1 MNTIL
6 ILKKNKYFAFL
17 FSRLLH
23 LFVISSLF
31 LLLFFS
37 NSPVKFYIIKFVRT
51 SHMKAKKHNST
62 HTGTE
67 NLAIQMGEYIKMFV
81 NFIRQNEMQQ

>member
-1 MNTIL
+1 
-6 ILKKNKYFAFL
+6 
-17 FSRLLH
+17 
-23 LFVISSLF
+23 
-31 LLLFFS
+31 
-37 NSPVKFYIIKFVRT
+37 
-51 SHMKAKKHNST
+51 MKAKKHNST